1 MTVTVTT
8 DGRAGYR
15 VRRMPRRRLAL
26 LAGAIAVVLA
36 AAAIA
41 ARIWAGSWGGPA
53 PRLDLPEHGLNLG
66 IQDDQLP
73 VVPIRDIPA
82 RLDRLAS
89 TGVRITRV
97 DVLWSEV
104 APRRPRNAADPDD
117 PAYRFG
123 RYDRIVDGLA
133 RRGITPMLNVY
144 WSPAWANGGRG
155 VQWAPRPA
163 DLAAFLAALAT
174 RYDGRRHARV
184 RMFEPWNEPN
194 LAAFLRPQWVGPPG
208 AEVPASPA
216 IYAGLLRAAY
226 DAVKRARP
234 DAVVIGVTGGPTN
247 TDRPPDGAVGIMT
260 FLRALAV
267 LRPPMDAYGQHLYPA
282 SGPAESVAV
291 PSFRTLPEL
300 IAAAD
305 RVHSGLPVLIT
316 EFGWTTS
323 ASPYRTTHVSEAQQ
337 AEYLPKAVAAL
348 AGDPRVR
355 LAMWF
360 NLQDNPG
367 WPAGLLRDDGTEK
380 PSWTAMRAAIAASGP
395 GA

>member
-1 MTVTVTT
+1 
-8 DGRAGYR
+8 
-15 VRRMPRRRLAL
+15 MPRRRLAL
-26 LAGAIAVVLA
+26 LAAALAVVLA
-36 AAAIA
+36 AGGVA
-41 ARIWAGSWGGPA
+41 ARLWAGSWGGPA
-53 PRLDLPEHGLNLG
+53 PALDLPQRGLNLG

-73 VVPIRDIPA
+73 VVPLADIPT

-89 TGVRITRV
+89 TGVRVTRV

-104 APRRPRNAADPDD
+104 APRRPRNGADPDD

-133 RRGITPMLNVY
+133 RRGITTMLNVY
-144 WSPAWANGGRG
+144 WSPRWANGGHG
-155 VQWAPRPA
+155 VQWAPDPN
-163 DLAAFLAALAT
+163 DLAAFLAALAQ

-184 RMFEPWNEPN
+184 GMFEPWNEPN

-208 AEVPASPA
+208 AEVPASPT

-226 DAVKRARP
+226 TAVKRVRP
-234 DAVVIGVTGGPTN
+234 DAVVVGVTGGPSN
-247 TDRPPDGAVGIMT
+247 ADSPPYGGVGILT

-282 SGPAESVAV
+282 TGPADSVAV

-300 IAAAD
+300 MAAAD
-305 RVHSGLPVLIT
+305 RIQPGLPVLIT

-337 AEYLPKAVAAL
+337 AEYLPQAVAAL

-367 WPAGLLRDDGTEK
+367 WPAGLLREDGSEK
-380 PSWTAMRAAIAASGP
+380 PSWTAMRAALEGRGSGV
-395 GA
+395 